1 MNGISL
7 GSLCIVSWG
16 PGHLGTKNISRP
28 LKIFVYP
35 THPPD
40 THGEV
45 PDAAEVGGAGEG
57 AEDVIVDGVAVEDG
71 VLAELLPGLVPGG
84 GGLGRGVVE
93 VVIPASHQLVVVR
106 NAPRVE

>member
-7 GSLCIVSWG
+7 GSLWIVSWG

-28 LKIFVYP
+28 LKITVC
-35 THPPD
+35 PPD
-40 THGEV
+40 SHGKV

-57 AEDVIVDGVAVEDG
+57 AEDVVVDGVAVEDG

-84 GGLGRGVVE
+84 GCLGRGVVE
-93 VVIPASHQLVVVR
+93 VVITASHQLVVIR